1 MYIEILLW
9 LLAIILVLA
18 GLVGLVF
25 PAVPGA
31 LLLFAGLFT
40 ATWAEDFNNVGA
52 KALIVLGIF
61 VMVRFL

>member
-25 PAVPGA
+25 PALPGA
-31 LLLFAGLFT
+31 LLLFVGLFT
-40 ATWAEDFNNVGA
+40 AAWAEDFNNVGQ
-52 KALIVLGIF
+52 KH
-61 VMVRFL
+61 